1 MSMMIDVS
9 IAIIYS
15 EVYFD
20 YFLSF
25 FSFSSS
31 FVRWGY
37 FFTFVYLFWLS
48 MFLRTK
54 SYVFWWRHGQLYDC
68 KLGILD
74 WGLNFKMAGLWRYCD
89 VMTRH
94 NWHVISPICQANAM
108 LKTCQVSSQELWY
121 FLRSIGGW
129 GAQKLKKSPG
139 RIRLNGVGILG
150 LFLSQTGSGF
160 QTPNGS
166 PTQTWVKCPPT
177 TRDWLE

>member
-1 MSMMIDVS
+1 MIDIS
-9 IAIIYS
+9 IAIMYS

-31 FVRWGY
+31 FVRRGY

-68 KLGILD
+68 RLGILD
-74 WGLNFKMAGLWRYCD
+74 GGLKFKMAGLWRYCD
-89 VMTRH
+89 VTTHH
-94 NWHVISPICQANAM
+94 NWRVITAICQPNDV

-121 FLRSIGGW
+121 FLRSMGGGGLRNSKKAQAEW
-129 GAQKLKKSPG
+129 GRYFRAFF
-139 RIRLNGVGILG
+139 V
-150 LFLSQTGSGF
+150 
-160 QTPNGS
+160 PNRVRVS
-166 PTQTWVKCPPT
+166 NPQWQPYTQTWVKCAPT